1 MVIEYVPYTVGED
14 RSAEFEQAYRHASA
28 VLEADE
34 HCLGYEVA
42 RGMEEPEH
50 FVVRIEWDSVEGH
63 EKGFRTSP
71 RFAEFF
77 KAVQP
82 FFDQIEEMKHY
93 TIRFDQPPAARE
105 TLAHGVTEGT
115 TTDPTATC
123 TATETADGSISVVSR
138 EVTELA
144 TRKGPDA
151 RN

>member
-63 EKGFRTSP
+63 ERGFRTST

-77 KAVQP
+77 KVVQP
-82 FFDQIEEMKHY
+82 FFDQIEAIKHY
-93 TIRFDQPPAARE
+93 SMRFGQAPAR
-105 TLAHGVTEGT
+105 
-115 TTDPTATC
+115 
-123 TATETADGSISVVSR
+123 S
-138 EVTELA
+138 
-144 TRKGPDA
+144 
-151 RN
+151 

>member
-1 MVIEYVPYTVGED
+1 MVIEYIRYIVGAD
-14 RSAEFEQAYRHASA
+14 RSAEFEQAYRQASA

-34 HCLGYEVA
+34 HCLG
-42 RGMEEPEH
+42 
-50 FVVRIEWDSVEGH
+50 DSVEGH